1 MPKKR
6 VKKIRGSGSCGGGSR
21 KNRRGRGNRG
31 GSGNAGHL
39 KHNYIRTIKMGQEIG
54 KHGFSRPKVVKEEY
68 RYTFKLKRT
77 LRSLREDGKIDREL
91 YRFLVTKKELNI
103 GDIEL
108 LIERLKNT
116 EFVTAEGDVYTLDL
130 TELGFERLLGGG
142 EISKPV
148 NVRIHRATERAI
160 SKIEEAGGK
169 VLT

>member
-39 KHNYIRTIKMGQEIG
+39 KHNYLRTIKAGQEIG
-54 KHGFSRPKVVKEEY
+54 KHGFTRPMVVTREY
-68 RYTFKLKRT
+68 RYKQNLVRT
-77 LRSLREDGKIDREL
+77 LRSLKEEGKINKEL
-91 YRFLVTKKELNI
+91 YRFLITKRELNV
-103 GDIEL
+103 GDIEIL
-108 LIERLKNT
+108 VEKLNGT
-116 EFVTAEGDVYTLDL
+116 EFVTVEGDIPTLELSD
-130 TELGFERLLGGG
+130 LGFERLLGSG

-148 NVRIHRATERAI
+148 NVRIHRVTEKALM
-160 SKIEEAGGK
+160 KIEEAGGK